1 MGLSLRLLMID
12 RADRIYRL
20 DTSRLERMRANPKM
34 HPLPQFAGERVRGAE
49 AVVEL
54 VHRKPTRLIRMTFD
68 ILTFDGTGC
77 FDMEAF
83 DRHQFGRFASR
94 LSSVGQ
100 LPVNADPATDVLDAR
115 YLFDDRGGRW
125 APSATLLRAMQD
137 AVLGNLNVPRL

>member
-1 MGLSLRLLMID
+1 
-12 RADRIYRL
+12 
-20 DTSRLERMRANPKM
+20 
-34 HPLPQFAGERVRGAE
+34 
-49 AVVEL
+49 
-54 VHRKPTRLIRMTFD
+54 MTFD

-94 LSSVGQ
+94 LSPVGQ
-100 LPVNADPATDVLDAR
+100 LPVNTDPATDVLDAR

-137 AVLGNLNVPRL
+137 AALGNLTVPRL